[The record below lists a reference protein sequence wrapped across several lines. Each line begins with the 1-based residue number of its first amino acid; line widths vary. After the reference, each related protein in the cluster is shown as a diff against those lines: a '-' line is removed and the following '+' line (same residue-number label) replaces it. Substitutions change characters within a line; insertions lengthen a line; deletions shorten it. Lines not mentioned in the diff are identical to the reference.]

1 MFPGN
6 HKLLVSEVDLENAKQ
21 RLDKYLAT
29 QFPDISR
36 NRLQNWIEDGHVL
49 CNEKTIKDL
58 SHKVIEGE
66 IYTLLPPPLQDAIP
80 KAQIIHLDIIYE
92 DNDLLVIN
100 KAPGMVVHPAPGHH
114 DSTLVNALL
123 AHCGDSLSGIGD
135 VKRPGIV
142 HRLDKDT
149 SGLMV
154 VAKNDTAHNGL
165 AVQFSIEDGRKQL
178 TRTYWALVW
187 GCPHP
192 LQGTIITQIGR
203 HPKNRQK
210 MAVVKN
216 STGKKSITHYAA
228 KKLWGFGPKE
238 EIKISLV
245 EFVLETGRTHQIR
258 VHSHFIGHPVVG
270 DPLYGRRTPPSTKFC
285 PKEILDLKRQALHA
299 ARLQFIHPI
308 TNEVMQFE
316 APLPS
321 DMQQLVKILNDM

>member
-1 MFPGN
+1 MSPGN
-6 HKLLVSEVDLENAKQ
+6 HEPLVSEVDFENAKQ

-36 NRLQNWIEDGHVL
+36 NRLQNWIEEGHVL
-49 CNEKTIKDL
+49 RNEKVIKDL

-80 KAQIIHLDIIYE
+80 KAQTIPLDIIYE

-100 KAPGMVVHPAPGHH
+100 KAPGMVVHPAPGHY

-154 VAKNDTAHNGL
+154 VAKNDAAHNGL
-165 AVQFSIEDGRKQL
+165 AVQFSVENGEKQL

-187 GCPHP
+187 GYPHP
-192 LQGTIITQIGR
+192 LEGTITTQIGR

-210 MAVVKN
+210 MSVVKD
-216 STGKKSITHYAA
+216 STGKKSITHYTT
-228 KKLWGFGPKE
+228 KKLWGVGPQE
-238 EIKISLV
+238 EIKISWMQY
-245 EFVLETGRTHQIR
+245 VLETGRTHQIR

-270 DPLYGRRTPPSTKFC
+270 DPLYGRRTAPSAKFC
-285 PKEILDLKRQALHA
+285 PKEILDFKRQALHA
-299 ARLQFIHPI
+299 AGLQFIHPL
-308 TNEVMQFE
+308 TNELMRFE
-316 APLPS
+316 APLPE
-321 DMQQLVKILNDM
+321 DMQILISLLNQ